1 MAFAAW
7 LELPG
12 AGLWAP
18 CGFGVDAGPDGLEG
32 LSVAEPVGDGLAVDS
47 VVVVV
52 GAKVAPKTK
61 ACWDGLLVGLLV
73 GPSVGAALEQ
83 PARTA
88 TTSPIAATR
97 AKI

>member
-7 LELPG
+7 LELTG
-12 AGLWAP
+12 ERLRAT
-18 CGFGVDAGPDGLEG
+18 CGFGVDAGPDGLEGIEG

-47 VVVVV
+47 VVAAV
-52 GAKVAPKTK
+52 GA
-61 ACWDGLLVGLLV
+61 WDGLLVGLLV

-83 PARTA
+83 VARTA